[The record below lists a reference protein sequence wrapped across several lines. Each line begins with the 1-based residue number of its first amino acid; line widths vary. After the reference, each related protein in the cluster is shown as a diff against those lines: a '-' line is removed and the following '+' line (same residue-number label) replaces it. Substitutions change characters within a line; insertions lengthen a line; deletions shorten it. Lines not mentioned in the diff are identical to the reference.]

1 MAQSATDNVSQ
12 DAQAALTR
20 FNSFEKFTISS
31 KPVTACY
38 IHAGVFVPVF
48 NITTSNE
55 RFVFSPLGNT
65 ATKLAYWDEDA
76 YVSELVVSEAS
87 DETSRKTLEARAK
100 TATDRAVAA
109 AEKEGLV
116 AMGKE
121 TDMKAKKRKADVKD
135 SAKTKKVGLAT
146 VGRTKCSQDLT
157 CLSPPLLICS
167 SGAIAMQSFMAPKL
181 AAQAKLTTKQLK
193 TMASPHRYNQQV
205 QITIVLLYAHM
216 RTQ

>member
-48 NITTSNE
+48 NITASNE

-167 SGAIAMQSFMAPKL
+167 SGAIAMQSFMASKL

-205 QITIVLLYAHM
+205 QITVVLLYAHM

>member
-1 MAQSATDNVSQ
+1 MIDKRIQ

-48 NITTSNE
+48 ELTASNE

-76 YVSELVVSEAS
+76 YVSELVVSEAP
-87 DETSRKTLEARAK
+87 DETSRKTFEARAR
-100 TATDRAVAA
+100 TAADRAAAA

-116 AMGKE
+116 ALGKE
-121 TDMKAKKRKADVKD
+121 TDTKGKKRKPDVKD
-135 SAKTKKVGLAT
+135 SAKTKKVNLAFAE
-146 VGRTKCSQDLT
+146 GWYPWQYLICH
-157 CLSPPLLICS
+157 SPPLLIYS
-167 SGAIAMQSFMAPKL
+167 SGAIAMQSFMVSDL
-181 AAQAKLTTKQLK
+181 TAQTKQITKQVNIRGNLHRCNPQAQ
-193 TMASPHRYNQQV
+193 TVGVLPHAHSP
-205 QITIVLLYAHM
+205 
-216 RTQ
+216 TQ